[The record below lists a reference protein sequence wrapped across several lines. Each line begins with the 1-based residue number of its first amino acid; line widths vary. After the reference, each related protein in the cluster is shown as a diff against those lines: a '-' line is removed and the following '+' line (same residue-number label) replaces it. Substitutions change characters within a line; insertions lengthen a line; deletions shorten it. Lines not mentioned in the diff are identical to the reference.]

1 MTEKHLI
8 LCGGAKLSS
17 RNKAWRESKPIRLE
31 LGKGEKQ
38 LHLRLHHITRRLAS
52 QIPAVAVDLLEI
64 ATYVYAAD
72 QMVSRGGLKEF
83 EYGTKW
89 RRQFRLEI
97 PVRLPDKWNDPKM
110 ISLLEQT
117 IGFLSDDD
125 YEFHFTSFKTQ
136 NETHRDSTLRLVS
149 AVDPSRPDNGRRTG
163 LQGSCRAHARLGRNP
178 RNRRP

>member
-52 QIPAVAVDLLEI
+52 QIPAIAIDLLEI

-83 EYGTKW
+83 EYRTKW
-89 RRQFRLEI
+89 RRQFRLKI
-97 PVRLPDKWNDPKM
+97 PVRLPDK
-110 ISLLEQT
+110 
-117 IGFLSDDD
+117 
-125 YEFHFTSFKTQ
+125 
-136 NETHRDSTLRLVS
+136 
-149 AVDPSRPDNGRRTG
+149 
-163 LQGSCRAHARLGRNP
+163 
-178 RNRRP
+178 